1 MGKTL
6 KQSITDDTTE
16 EEMKSLRLEY
26 ESLEKKFS
34 IVQSENANLIDM
46 TETLR
51 KETNEM
57 KNDNDELK
65 EKEKLLSQETLQ
77 KQKENEELRIKLIEA
92 VQKRRD
98 ENPEEKGSDVVLK
111 E

>member
-1 MGKTL
+1 MG
-6 KQSITDDTTE
+6 
-16 EEMKSLRLEY
+16 
-26 ESLEKKFS
+26 
-34 IVQSENANLIDM
+34 
-46 TETLR
+46 
-51 KETNEM
+51 

-98 ENPEEKGSDVVLK
+98 ENPEEKGSDEGLK
-111 E
+111 ENTELQTEMDLLNEKISNITKENEELKNKIDQYKEDTSKKSREK

>member
-1 MGKTL
+1 MGVKKQREQNLTLTEKIAAFEALSEENQALNEQLKTL

-51 KETNEM
+51 KEINEM

-65 EKEKLLSQETLQ
+65 EKEK
-77 KQKENEELRIKLIEA
+77 
-92 VQKRRD
+92 
-98 ENPEEKGSDVVLK
+98 
-111 E
+111 